1 MEKVQ
6 LSENLKL
13 SRIVHGHWRL
23 KDWNYTTSELLTL
36 TKEIIDLGITS
47 IDTADIYGDY
57 ACEGLFG
64 NVLKADPSLRNKIE
78 IINKCGISLVSDK
91 FPNRKIKTY
100 NYRYDYIIGAV
111 ERSLKNLNTDHID
124 LLLLHRPSP
133 LTFPEEIAKAF
144 DELEKTGKVLNFG
157 VSNFL
162 PDQFEMLQSYTDQK
176 LVTNQV
182 EISPL
187 HLENFENGNIDFFLK
202 ERLRPMAWSPIA
214 RGRLFSPETEKEIR
228 LSKTINEILD
238 ESNAETMD
246 QIILAWLLHHPAN
259 IIPII
264 GTGNLERIKST
275 IGSLSVK
282 LTDEQWLRIYIS
294 SIGEELP

>member
-1 MEKVQ
+1 MERIK
-6 LSENLKL
+6 LSSDLNI

-23 KDWNYTTSELLTL
+23 KDWNYNTTELLTL
-36 TKEIIDLGITS
+36 TKKINDLGITS

-57 ACEGLFG
+57 ECEGLFG

-78 IINKCGISLVSDK
+78 IITKCGISLMSDK

-100 NYRYDYIIGAV
+100 NFRYGYIIGAV

-144 DELEKTGKVLNFG
+144 DELEKNGKVLNFG

-187 HLENFENGNIDFFLK
+187 HLEHIDNGNIDFFLK
-202 ERLRPMAWSPIA
+202 KRIYPMAWSPIA
-214 RGRLFSPETEKEIR
+214 RGRLFSPITDKEIR
-228 LSKTINEILD
+228 LSKIINEILN

-246 QIILAWLLHHPAN
+246 QVILAWLLHHPAN

-264 GTGNLERIKST
+264 GTGNLERIKSAM
-275 IGSLSVK
+275 GSLSVK

-294 SIGEELP
+294 SVGEELP